1 MFMQRSRSRI
11 IKQMEEK
18 FIRHSDTDFILN
30 FKIGKIRYSD
40 E

>member
-1 MFMQRSRSRI
+1 MQRSPV

-18 FIRHSDTDFILN
+18 FIRHSDTHFILN
-30 FKIGKIRYSD
+30 SKIGKNKVMNN